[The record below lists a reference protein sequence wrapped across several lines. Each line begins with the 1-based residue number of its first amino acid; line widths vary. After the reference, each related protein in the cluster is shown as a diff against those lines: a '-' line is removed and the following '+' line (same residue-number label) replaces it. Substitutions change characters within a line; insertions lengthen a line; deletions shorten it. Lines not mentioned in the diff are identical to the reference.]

1 MLKKEK
7 NFFVLFEMHK
17 YCNLKWKLN
26 DKEIIETNP
35 NRLFFFKYEEWDH
48 TSHYY
53 YHHHH
58 QPFHVC
64 LFPLFVITDGLI

>member
-48 TSHYY
+48 TSLIIIIIITINLFMFVCFHY
-53 YHHHH
+53 
-58 QPFHVC
+58 
-64 LFPLFVITDGLI
+64 L